1 MNFSKTLNMQSLY
14 DELSIEIFKY
24 ITTPIS
30 LILTSRKWYAI
41 SQDSHARAEWLIYKY
56 GKSHA
61 LFHAIRLDS
70 FITLDVVQALL
81 ARNVVMSRYFVQRLL
96 MYFGNHD
103 QRLIELKVEYNL
115 NQVNDR
121 TREKKLCAPW
131 ASNLS
136 LPIFTKLVN
145 EAFNIL
151 KDPELAI
158 KGNDM
163 ELFHFLSAGPLVIN
177 YAPQKLFQNIN
188 YIEDL
193 ILNKKFIPFPPR
205 PKLAYG
211 DTIEEYPPK
220 DGYENNRQLN
230 VIARAIIIHP
240 DLVNMWKSI
249 GYYEICSDVNDLVIQ
264 GALLILFPST
274 PPNNWECPDV
284 NTVVTR
290 LKKFTDLGF
299 KLTNSVI
306 NDIFRLFE
314 HRLNE
319 IGELLINSFQQI
331 RNEPRSV
338 IVSSCI
344 INLNNPEIN
353 RNILKFLNG
362 GN

>member
-1 MNFSKTLNMQSLY
+1 MQSLY

-30 LILTSRKWYAI
+30 LILTNRKWFAI
-41 SQDSHARAEWLIYKY
+41 SQDSQAKAEWLIYKY
-56 GKSHA
+56 GRSHA
-61 LFHAIRLDS
+61 FFHAIRLDG
-70 FITLDVVQALL
+70 FITLDVIQALL
-81 ARNVVMSRYFVQRLL
+81 AKNAVISRYFIQRLL
-96 MYFGNHD
+96 MNYGNHD
-103 QRLIELKVEYNL
+103 QRLFELKAEYNV
-115 NQVNDR
+115 NQVNLDR
-121 TREKKLCAPW
+121 RLQIPW
-131 ASNLS
+131 ASKLS
-136 LPIFTKLVN
+136 LQIFTKLIN

-205 PKLAYG
+205 PRHAY
-211 DTIEEYPPK
+211 DDNIIEEYPSK

-240 DLVNMWKSI
+240 DLVNMWKNI
-249 GYYEICSDVNDLVIQ
+249 GYHEICSDVNDLVIQ

-274 PPNNWECPDV
+274 PPNDWECPDV

-290 LKKFTDLGF
+290 LRKFTDLGF
-299 KLTNSVI
+299 KLTNTVI

-314 HRLNE
+314 NRLNE
-319 IGELLINSFQQI
+319 IGDLLMNTFQQI

-344 INLNNPEIN
+344 NNLNNPERN
-353 RNILKFLNG
+353 RNILNFLNG
-362 GN
+362 EN